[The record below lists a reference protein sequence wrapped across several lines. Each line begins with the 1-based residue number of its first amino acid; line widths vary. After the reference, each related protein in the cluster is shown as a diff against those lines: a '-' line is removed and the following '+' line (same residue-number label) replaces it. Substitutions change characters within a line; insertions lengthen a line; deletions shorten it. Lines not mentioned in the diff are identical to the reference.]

1 MRRAASSSS
10 PVSLL
15 FFSFVLNSIEESFT
29 VITKSSETKERAGK
43 SCCLCYLDRT
53 KLEQS
58 RIFFIS
64 LLLWQKI
71 LLQFR

>member
-1 MRRAASSSS
+1 MISLALIHASRCFFFFFSRV
-10 PVSLL
+10 PA

-58 RIFFIS
+58 RNVFVS
-64 LLLWQKI
+64 LLL
-71 LLQFR
+71 